1 MNVLS
6 LLRQKSATNLY
17 EDQGINYLGL
27 FGSCARGEA
36 KKDSDVDLLIDFNDT
51 KSLFEMADISLY
63 FKQLLG
69 QKIDLVDKKSL
80 KKALIPYI
88 NQDLITIY
96 EKK

>member
-1 MNVLS
+1 
-6 LLRQKSATNLY
+6 
-17 EDQGINYLGL
+17 
-27 FGSCARGEA
+27 
-36 KKDSDVDLLIDFNDT
+36 
-51 KSLFEMADISLY
+51 MADISLY